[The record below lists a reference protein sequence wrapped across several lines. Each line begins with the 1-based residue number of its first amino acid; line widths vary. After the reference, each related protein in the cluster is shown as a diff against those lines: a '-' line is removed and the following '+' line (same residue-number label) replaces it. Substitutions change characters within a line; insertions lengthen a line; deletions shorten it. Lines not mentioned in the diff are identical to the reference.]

1 MDGSEDEDEDVK
13 EVDEDE
19 GIPNLLSLSLASRSR
34 RSSFNWTI
42 LDLLLLPILDL
53 LILLACFLRFRVSWN
68 STKSC

>member
-42 LDLLLLPILDL
+42 LDLLLL
-53 LILLACFLRFRVSWN
+53 LACFLRFRVSWN